1 MSELKRVLGLR
12 DLIFLNVVAIVG
24 LRWWLTSAGGYG
36 YGALPLWILA
46 LVAFFIPSGLA
57 VIDLTTR
64 YPEEGGIYAWTKRAF
79 GDGHGFISGWCLW
92 TNNLFYFPTLLI
104 FVAGNLLFV
113 LGPKM
118 RPFEE
123 STAFMAA
130 ISLVLFWFA
139 ILINVRGLSYGRW
152 INNVGALGTW
162 IPATLLILLGAYVL
176 FRSGPAT
183 PIDAKSF
190 IPVLGFGTVAF
201 FPQICFGFAGLEVGS
216 MMGAEIVNPR
226 RNVPRAIFI
235 SGAII
240 AGIYVLGTGA
250 LLVAL
255 PQEEIGFLS
264 GAVYA
269 IAAVQEKTGLG
280 FLAGASALLIGL
292 GGLGGVSAWL
302 ASCARVPF
310 VAGIDRYLPAS
321 FGRLHPR
328 YGSPH
333 VALLATGGISSLIIL
348 LGFAGAEVQEAYLF
362 LVDFTIIVYFVPY
375 IYLFA
380 SLIKLARAGD
390 RPEGSVPVP
399 GGRAGATI
407 VGLVGL
413 LTTLVAVIFALDPP
427 EGTDPLRFQ
436 IKLIGGCGLLILV
449 GWMLYAG
456 GRRRRGVPDA
466 APRNTRTGP

>member
-333 VALLATGGISSLIIL
+333 VALLATGSISSLIIL
-348 LGFAGAEVQEAYLF
+348 LGFAGAEVQEAYMF

>member
-413 LTTLVAVIFALDPP
+413 LTTSS
-427 EGTDPLRFQ
+427 
-436 IKLIGGCGLLILV
+436 
-449 GWMLYAG
+449 
-456 GRRRRGVPDA
+456 
-466 APRNTRTGP
+466 